1 MSLYN
6 DQFSISLQN
15 ATLILPCSEKLNPQR
30 NKKFWKKKLNTGQL
44 GNVTL
49 RTLNFNAEDVIEI
62 VKEKKEKSLARLRL
76 LFGNRLRRGDKLLFR
91 SPFTP

>member
-30 NKKFWKKKLNTGQL
+30 NKKIWKKKTQHWP
-44 GNVTL
+44 
-49 RTLNFNAEDVIEI
+49 
-62 VKEKKEKSLARLRL
+62 ARQRYTTYAQ
-76 LFGNRLRRGDKLLFR
+76 FQR
-91 SPFTP
+91 